1 MKSGL
6 IATIITA
13 TFAAS
18 CAINVKVKKDAK
30 NSGLNSASSSSANLD
45 GAQDFLKQ
53 LDGLRTT
60 AADLI
65 VKQMAQHD
73 YVGAFRG
80 SVRKYRSFMIE
91 NAGKPIVI
99 TDSFYTDPSK
109 DCRSSGLSLNADDH
123 NEMLGMIMKTVV
135 LAKLSETDVGKLNAG
150 LAKEMQAVVQFITME
165 LGVDIVGT
173 SEVTDIDGV
182 KTTKGN
188 VKIKLKPIEG
198 EKIDDATKR
207 RDEVEVLSLNFERA
221 LGSDMI
227 GTFAATIDL
236 AYEQAGLP
244 SEAAGIITVSRVKE
258 GENHIHDVQM
268 SMGVKGENPSYTR
281 QIIVKDIVSDSMKYD
296 FTDVLNAGTDKE
308 SRFDSVIDLK
318 AGTQCKGK
326 SISSDEQATSEDKT
340 EDNSAPSKVNSDESS
355 KTEIPVVV
363 QPSKSTQS
371 PTQSPVQ
378 GKVSTPTQ
386 MK

>member
-6 IATIITA
+6 IATLITA

-18 CAINVKVKKDAK
+18 CAIHVQVKKDAK
-30 NSGLNSASSSSANLD
+30 NSNLSSANSNSANLA

-65 VKQMAQHD
+65 IKEMAQHD

-80 SVRKYRSFMIE
+80 SVRKYRGFMIA
-91 NAGKPIVI
+91 NASKQVVI
-99 TDSFYTDPSK
+99 TDSFYTDSSK

-123 NEMLGMIMKTVV
+123 NEMLGMILKTVV
-135 LAKLSETDVGKLNAG
+135 LAKLSETDVAKINTG

-173 SEVTDIDGV
+173 SEVTDVGGI

-188 VKIKLKPIEG
+188 VKIKLKPIDG
-198 EKIDDATKR
+198 EQIDAATKHS
-207 RDEVEVLSLNFERA
+207 DDVEILSLNFERA
-221 LGSDMI
+221 LGSDSI

-236 AYEQAGLP
+236 TYEKDGQP
-244 SEAAGIITVSRVKE
+244 SEAAGAVTVSRIKE
-258 GENHIHDVQM
+258 GEDHTHNVMM
-268 SMGVKGENPSYTR
+268 SMGIKGETPSYTR
-281 QIIVKDIVSDSMKYD
+281 ALIVKDNSKDSMKYD

-308 SRFDSVIDLK
+308 TRFDSVIDLK

-326 SISSDEQATSEDKT
+326 SIRPESEKT
-340 EDNSAPSKVNSDESS
+340 ESEKSESEKSDDKGSNDDSGKGKVDGN
-355 KTEIPVVV
+355 KP
-363 QPSKSTQS
+363 TQS
-371 PTQSPVQ
+371 PTQTPVQ
-378 GKVSTPTQ
+378 GKTSTPSQ